1 LLEFSI
7 LSELETGN
15 PKQCKRRSVGI
26 ELEAGNPKSVGFKA
40 LLGCWGEVLLE
51 FSILSELETGNPK
64 AVGFKGNF

>member
-1 LLEFSI
+1 M
-7 LSELETGN
+7 
-15 PKQCKRRSVGI
+15 GI